1 METGVARRGG
11 ESHLDEDYRGG
22 IIHLARLESTQ
33 FVCRY
38 ADVIMRRI
46 LNNIKECIKCCQVD
60 RNCQISAQRMENTRN
75 DSDVFLIEKI
85 LEFD

>member
-1 METGVARRGG
+1 MK
-11 ESHLDEDYRGG
+11 
-22 IIHLARLESTQ
+22 
-33 FVCRY
+33 
-38 ADVIMRRI
+38 RI

-60 RNCQISAQRMENTRN
+60 RNCQISAQHMENTRN

>member
-1 METGVARRGG
+1 M
-11 ESHLDEDYRGG
+11 DEDDQGG
-22 IIHLARLESTQ
+22 IICLARLESTQ

-38 ADVIMRRI
+38 ADVIMKRI

-60 RNCQISAQRMENTRN
+60 RNCQISAQHMENTRN